1 MKNLIIKALAATMVM
16 SATMVRPATAQTEN
30 ETKFTIRP
38 TGRVLVDGA
47 VFGPDGDGFSD
58 GVCLP
63 DIRMGVKA
71 TYGKWYAKI
80 DVGYSFGKIGM
91 KDVYMQYSFNQSNLL
106 RLGYF
111 VHQFG
116 LNAATSSSMKPAMEA
131 PVSDTYFAATGRNLG
146 LMYVLDKEKVFL
158 GASAMV
164 AGTSMTTYSN
174 DQGKISGG
182 AIGRIVYRPFTGQGS
197 IAQAGLSLWYQS
209 ALHKKTEDDQG
220 RKVTSPGYFD
230 FSCGFPTRVCK
241 VGMLGADIEDARG
254 VFKLSPE
261 LVLSK
266 GRLAL
271 ESQYYFMNVSRD
283 GGRPS
288 YRAHGVYGL
297 LRGLI
302 IGDREYSYS
311 HADAGLATP
320 KPGSLE
326 CVLGYNYTD
335 ASCSHSGIYG
345 GKSNDYFVTLN
356 YYINKYMIAR
366 LRYSYTDVR
375 GSSVQRDRHVN
386 TLQARVQF
394 LF

>member
-1 MKNLIIKALAATMVM
+1 
-16 SATMVRPATAQTEN
+16 
-30 ETKFTIRP
+30 
-38 TGRVLVDGA
+38 
-47 VFGPDGDGFSD
+47 
-58 GVCLP
+58 
-63 DIRMGVKA
+63 
-71 TYGKWYAKI
+71 
-80 DVGYSFGKIGM
+80 
-91 KDVYMQYSFNQSNLL
+91 
-106 RLGYF
+106 
-111 VHQFG
+111 
-116 LNAATSSSMKPAMEA
+116 
-131 PVSDTYFAATGRNLG
+131 
-146 LMYVLDKEKVFL
+146 
-158 GASAMV
+158 
-164 AGTSMTTYSN
+164 
-174 DQGKISGG
+174 
-182 AIGRIVYRPFTGQGS
+182 
-197 IAQAGLSLWYQS
+197 
-209 ALHKKTEDDQG
+209 
-220 RKVTSPGYFD
+220 
-230 FSCGFPTRVCK
+230 
-241 VGMLGADIEDARG
+241 
-254 VFKLSPE
+254 
-261 LVLSK
+261 
-266 GRLAL
+266 
-271 ESQYYFMNVSRD
+271 MNVSRD

-345 GKSNDYFVTLN
+345 GKSNDYSVTLN